1 MILRLRAKQQPRLNG
16 RSPQLTNQTQT
27 YSAAKYKSVFFI
39 DVKSLPRDCL
49 WKKRKIASDSLCQYF
64 NLCMVTI
71 VKVKKKIQLVMM
83 LCGKFRLGQ
92 CRWFGRATIWFFSS
106 KHQKVDHCFDEA
118 LLNFVALILIVSYN
132 TFKTSLEKLL
142 PHENAIQIVL
152 KMKKIVIN
160 FNFNAN
166 ELHSMK
172 RS

>member
-1 MILRLRAKQQPRLNG
+1 MILRLRAKQQPRLKG

-106 KHQKVDHCFDEA
+106 KYQKLITPLTKLFCILWHSFWLFLKI
-118 LLNFVALILIVSYN
+118 LLKRLWKSFCLMRMQ
-132 TFKTSLEKLL
+132 FK
-142 PHENAIQIVL
+142 
-152 KMKKIVIN
+152 
-160 FNFNAN
+160 
-166 ELHSMK
+166 
-172 RS
+172 